1 MAGNGAERV
10 GGELGAAREEGTLE
24 SAGAEA
30 VARRFARAMLNGDH
44 RSATACFSPRASMLT
59 ADGTEVSGRAAV
71 EAVLRQ
77 LTSSEQRLEIRVG
90 RTVVAEGVALCTQFW
105 RRGGRDSNGGG
116 YEEATAARIV
126 LTGSAGRWEIAIASP
141 WG

>member
-1 MAGNGAERV
+1 VAGKGAERV
-10 GGELGAAREEGTLE
+10 GGELGPAREAGALE
-24 SAGAEA
+24 PAGAEA
-30 VARRFARAMLNGDH
+30 VARRFARAMLNRDH
-44 RSATACFSPRASMLT
+44 RAAAGCFSPRASILT

-105 RRGGRDSNGGG
+105 RRGGASRAGG
-116 YEEATAARIV
+116 YEEASSARLV
-126 LTGSAGRWEIAIASP
+126 LSRSAGRWEIAIAAP
-141 WG
+141 WS